1 MSTNAVIRVD
11 GLKVEIYK
19 HWDGFPEN
27 TLPWLEKFNKEF
39 ASQRGD
45 DPNYK
50 FAQLLR
56 SSARDGE
63 QFGLDASPF
72 TGWGVFPVET
82 THYDYLYILK
92 ADGTVKV
99 VGEDGEDIEGADE

>member
-11 GLKVEIYK
+11 GVNVEVYK
-19 HWDGFPEN
+19 HWDGYPDS

-45 DPNYK
+45 DPPYK

-56 SSARDGE
+56 SSAADAEEFHLDG
-63 QFGLDASPF
+63 SRH
-72 TGWGVFPVET
+72 TGWGVFPVGT
-82 THYDYLYILK
+82 THFDYLYVLK
-92 ADGTVKV
+92 KDGTVV
-99 VGEDGEDIEGADE
+99 VTGEDDEEGNDE